1 MPTHQLWH
9 GGNRMGAR
17 DMWSSGSHGYWPNSP
32 PSADDVYAYG
42 FSGHQSDGRSF
53 FAERHF
59 IPDDQGDSALFGYLE
74 REASPPAVADVF
86 NLMLIPRGSR
96 LDTVT
101 LVVNAVPAG
110 FTANVI
116 RVNVSTAAE
125 TVVTSLAAADV
136 GVPKTIAV
144 GLDTANV
151 NHMLAIKVT
160 ANATA
165 WTSAELTD
173 WTKLRFELQ
182 ASGQDNQAGH
192 PLLDMSQVTV

>member
-1 MPTHQLWH
+1 MIHQLYF
-9 GGNRMGAR
+9 GGGRMGAR
-17 DMWSSGSHGYWPNSP
+17 DLWTSGSHGYWPASA
-32 PSADDVYAYG
+32 PSATDVYGYG

-59 IPDDQGDSALFGYLE
+59 QPDDQGDSALFGYLQ
-74 REASPPAVADVF
+74 REASPPAVGDVF

-101 LVVNAVPAG
+101 LVANSVPAG
-110 FTANVI
+110 FAADVI
-116 RVNVSTAAE
+116 HVNVDTAVE
-125 TVVTSLAAADV
+125 TVITSLVVADV

-151 NHMLAIKVT
+151 NHMLAIKVAT
-160 ANATA
+160 NASD